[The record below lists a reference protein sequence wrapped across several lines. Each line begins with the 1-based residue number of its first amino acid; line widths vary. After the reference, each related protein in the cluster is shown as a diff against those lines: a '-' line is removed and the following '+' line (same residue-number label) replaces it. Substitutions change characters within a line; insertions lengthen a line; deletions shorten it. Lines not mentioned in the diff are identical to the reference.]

1 MSKNDII
8 LLTNFKTEGII
19 KIIMKTE
26 GKYMADQEQSLR
38 MHEYQTQLENVHIQL
53 LVDKPWSDQG
63 ISEPLPL
70 HNHVFVEIFA
80 CEKGELV
87 LKTANGYVTLNPG
100 DAAVVPPKVPHI
112 KHQTKTPSEGCTLGF
127 VCRPKNGHTNS
138 ALYRRLRRFTD
149 GTQILVYRNQP
160 FVFESIQTIT
170 SSAEASEYL
179 LPVVYLSELLLKLL
193 TKEYETYETA
203 DTENRSASQSQSA
216 QNLLRMRELDNLID
230 SDYTK
235 KWNTADVAKKLFLS
249 ARQLDRIA
257 LKRYGKTL
265 HQVIVDKRIKTAEN
279 LLVTTDMTVEK
290 IAITVGFNSSV
301 GFYREFTKRYGMTP
315 AEYRK
320 AVISGSL

>member
-1 MSKNDII
+1 
-8 LLTNFKTEGII
+8 
-19 KIIMKTE
+19 
-26 GKYMADQEQSLR
+26 MADQEHPMR
-38 MHEYQTQLENVHIQL
+38 MHEYQTQLENVYVQL
-53 LVDKPWSDQG
+53 LVDKPWGDQS

-80 CEKGELV
+80 CKTGELV
-87 LKTANGYVTLNPG
+87 LKTAKGYVTLHPG

-112 KHQTKTPSEGCTLGF
+112 KHQTETPSEGCTLGF
-127 VCRPKNGHTNS
+127 ICRPKNGHTNS

-170 SSAEASEYL
+170 GSAEASEYL

-193 TKEYETYETA
+193 TKEYDTYETA
-203 DTENRSASQSQSA
+203 DTESTSAGSSQSA

-230 SDYTK
+230 SEYTK

>member
-1 MSKNDII
+1 MS
-8 LLTNFKTEGII
+8 E
-19 KIIMKTE
+19 
-26 GKYMADQEQSLR
+26 QERTVR
-38 MHEYQTQLENVHIQL
+38 MHEYQTQLENVYIQL
-53 LVDKPWSDQG
+53 LVDKPWSNQ
-63 ISEPLPL
+63 SLPERLPL
-70 HNHVFVEIFA
+70 HNHVFAEIFA
-80 CEKGELV
+80 CKSGELV
-87 LKTANGYVTLNPG
+87 LKTVGGYVTLYPG
-100 DAAVVPPKVPHI
+100 DAAVVPPKLPHI
-112 KHQTKTPSEGCTLGF
+112 KHQTEKPSEGCTLGF
-127 VCRPKNGHTNS
+127 ICRPKNGQTNS
-138 ALYRRLRRFTD
+138 GLYRRLRLFTD
-149 GTQILVYRNQP
+149 GTQIIVYRNQP

-170 SSAEASEYL
+170 GSAEASEYL
-179 LPVVYLSELLLKLL
+179 LPVVYLSELLLKLM
-193 TKEYETYETA
+193 TKEHETYETA
-203 DTENRSASQSQSA
+203 DTENMSADQSQSA

-230 SDYTK
+230 SEYTK

-320 AVISGSL
+320 LQKP